1 MNGMKIHLTL
11 VFAVILQAVGLVWY
25 ISKIDSK
32 VETMW
37 QDMQDLTDRMAIEE
51 SVKLRL
57 TVEQLQKDMRKL
69 QQQEKTIV
77 KDNRVIKKQHQQIF
91 EMLSDNNQNQ
101 QNQKGYSYGG

>member
-1 MNGMKIHLTL
+1 MKIPLTL

>member
-1 MNGMKIHLTL
+1 MNGMKIPLTL

>member
-1 MNGMKIHLTL
+1 MKIPLTL

-57 TVEQLQKDMRKL
+57 TVEQLQKDMQKL
-69 QQQEKTIV
+69 QKQEKTIV

-101 QNQKGYSYGG
+101 QNQKGYSYGD

>member
-1 MNGMKIHLTL
+1 MNGMKIPLTL

-57 TVEQLQKDMRKL
+57 TVEQLQKNMRKL